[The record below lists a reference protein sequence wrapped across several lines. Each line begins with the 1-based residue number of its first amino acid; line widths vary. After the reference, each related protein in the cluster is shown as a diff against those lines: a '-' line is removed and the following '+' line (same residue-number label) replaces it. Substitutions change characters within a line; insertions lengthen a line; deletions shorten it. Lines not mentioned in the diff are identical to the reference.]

1 MQAQSQM
8 AQLGDKPLLRCH
20 HPASNLTPTLMSF
33 VMFLF
38 SNKTIEPFMIDYLN
52 GPSLVLLV
60 FFTTVSEEKC
70 HVMMANNGYTALL
83 PDGDK
88 MDIFE

>member
-1 MQAQSQM
+1 M
-8 AQLGDKPLLRCH
+8 
-20 HPASNLTPTLMSF
+20 
-33 VMFLF
+33 
-38 SNKTIEPFMIDYLN
+38 DYLN

-60 FFTTVSEEKC
+60 FTTVSGEKC
-70 HVMMANNGYTALL
+70 HVMMANNGYTALF